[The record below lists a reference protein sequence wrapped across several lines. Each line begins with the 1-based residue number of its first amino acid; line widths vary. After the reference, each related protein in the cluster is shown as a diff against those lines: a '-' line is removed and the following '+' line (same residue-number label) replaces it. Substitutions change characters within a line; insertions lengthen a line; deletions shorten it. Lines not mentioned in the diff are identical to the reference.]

1 MSAPEDGLVRFPP
14 GTTTR
19 CLGRNGTFITTG
31 IYVDSFNHKITLTP
45 QNSRRDMA
53 RCAIELPN
61 DARVLLGLILE
72 ILKASPGT
80 QEALQRDLAASTES
94 SMLRH

>member
-1 MSAPEDGLVRFPP
+1 MSPLKSGLVRFPP
-14 GTTTR
+14 GTITR
-19 CLGRNGTFITTG
+19 SLGRNGTFITTG

-61 DARVLLGLILE
+61 DCRVLLGLILE
-72 ILKASPGT
+72 ILNASPAT
-80 QEALQRDLAASTES
+80 RAALPQDLAAPP
-94 SMLRH
+94 

>member
-1 MSAPEDGLVRFPP
+1 MSTPEDGLVRFPP

-31 IYVDSFNHKITLTP
+31 IYVDSFNHIITLTP

-61 DARVLLGLILE
+61 DSRVLLGLIFE
-72 ILKASPGT
+72 ILNASRAT
-80 QEALQRDLAASTES
+80 REALQQELAART
-94 SMLRH
+94 

>member
-14 GTTTR
+14 GATTR

-31 IYVDSFNHKITLTP
+31 IYVDSFDHKITLTP

-61 DARVLLGLILE
+61 DSRVLLGLILE

-80 QEALQRDLAASTES
+80 REALQQDLATPTEDS
-94 SMLRH
+94 SLGH

>member
-1 MSAPEDGLVRFPP
+1 
-14 GTTTR
+14 
-19 CLGRNGTFITTG
+19 LGRNGTFITIG
-31 IYVDSFNHKITLTP
+31 IYVDSFDHKITLTP

>member
-1 MSAPEDGLVRFPP
+1 MSALKSGLVRFPP

-19 CLGRNGTFITTG
+19 SLGRNGTFITAG
-31 IYVDSFNHKITLTP
+31 IYVDSFNHIITLTP

-61 DARVLLGLILE
+61 DSRVLLGLIFE
-72 ILKASPGT
+72 ILNASPAT
-80 QEALQRDLAASTES
+80 REALQQDLAALT
-94 SMLRH
+94 

>member
-1 MSAPEDGLVRFPP
+1 MSALKSGFVRFPP

-19 CLGRNGTFITTG
+19 SLGRNGTFITAG
-31 IYVDSFNHKITLTP
+31 IYVDSFNHIITLTP

-61 DARVLLGLILE
+61 DSRVLLGLIFE
-72 ILKASPGT
+72 ILNASPAT
-80 QEALQRDLAASTES
+80 RETLQQELAALT
-94 SMLRH
+94 

>member
-1 MSAPEDGLVRFPP
+1 MSTLKSGLVRFPP

-19 CLGRNGTFITTG
+19 SLGRNGTFITTG
-31 IYVDSFNHKITLTP
+31 IYVDSFNHIITFTP

-61 DARVLLGLILE
+61 DSRVLLGLIFE
-72 ILKASPGT
+72 ILNASPAT
-80 QEALQRDLAASTES
+80 REALQQDLAALT
-94 SMLRH
+94 

>member
-1 MSAPEDGLVRFPP
+1 MSPLKSGLVRFPP
-14 GTTTR
+14 RTITR
-19 CLGRNGTFITTG
+19 SLGRNGTFITTG

-61 DARVLLGLILE
+61 DCRVLLELILE
-72 ILKASPGT
+72 ILNASPAT
-80 QEALQRDLAASTES
+80 RAALPQDLAAPP
-94 SMLRH
+94 

>member
-31 IYVDSFNHKITLTP
+31 IYVDSFDHKITLTP

-61 DARVLLGLILE
+61 DSRILLGLIFE
-72 ILKASPGT
+72 ILNASPAT
-80 QEALQRDLAASTES
+80 REALQQDLAALT
-94 SMLRH
+94 

>member
-1 MSAPEDGLVRFPP
+1 MSALKSGLVRFPP

-19 CLGRNGTFITTG
+19 SLGRNGTFITIG
-31 IYVDSFNHKITLTP
+31 IYVDSFDHKITLTP

-61 DARVLLGLILE
+61 DSRILLGLIFE
-72 ILKASPGT
+72 ILNASPAT
-80 QEALQRDLAASTES
+80 REALQQDLAALT
-94 SMLRH
+94 

>member
-1 MSAPEDGLVRFPP
+1 MSTLKSGLVRFPP

-19 CLGRNGTFITTG
+19 SLGRNGTFITMG
-31 IYVDSFNHKITLTP
+31 IYVDSFNHIITLTP

-61 DARVLLGLILE
+61 DSSILLGLIFE
-72 ILKASPGT
+72 ILNASPAT
-80 QEALQRDLAASTES
+80 REALQQDLAALT
-94 SMLRH
+94 

>member
-1 MSAPEDGLVRFPP
+1 MSALKSGLVRFPR

-19 CLGRNGTFITTG
+19 SLGRNGTFITTG
-31 IYVDSFNHKITLTP
+31 IYVDSFNHIITLTP

-61 DARVLLGLILE
+61 DSRVLLGLIFE
-72 ILKASPGT
+72 ILNASPAT
-80 QEALQRDLAASTES
+80 REALQQDLAAPT
-94 SMLRH
+94 

>member
-1 MSAPEDGLVRFPP
+1 MSALKSGLVRFPP

-19 CLGRNGTFITTG
+19 SLGRNGTFITMG
-31 IYVDSFNHKITLTP
+31 IYVDSFNHTITFTP

-61 DARVLLGLILE
+61 DSRVLLGLIFE
-72 ILKASPGT
+72 ILNASPAT
-80 QEALQRDLAASTES
+80 REALQQDLAAPT
-94 SMLRH
+94 

>member
-1 MSAPEDGLVRFPP
+1 MSALKSGFVRFPP

-19 CLGRNGTFITTG
+19 SLGRNGTFITTG
-31 IYVDSFNHKITLTP
+31 IHVDSFNHIITLTP

-61 DARVLLGLILE
+61 DSRVLLGLIFE
-72 ILKASPGT
+72 ILNASPAT
-80 QEALQRDLAASTES
+80 RETLQQDLAALT
-94 SMLRH
+94 

>member
-1 MSAPEDGLVRFPP
+1 MSAPEDGLVRFPA

-19 CLGRNGTFITTG
+19 SLGRNGTFITTG
-31 IYVDSFNHKITLTP
+31 VYVDRFDHKIAFTP

-61 DARVLLGLILE
+61 DFRVLLGLILE
-72 ILKASPGT
+72 ILNASPAT
-80 QEALQRDLAASTES
+80 REALRQELTAR
-94 SMLRH
+94 R

>member
-1 MSAPEDGLVRFPP
+1 MSALKSGLVRFPP

-19 CLGRNGTFITTG
+19 SLGRNGTFITMG
-31 IYVDSFNHKITLTP
+31 IYVDSFNHLITLTP

-61 DARVLLGLILE
+61 DSRVLLGLIFE
-72 ILKASPGT
+72 IPNASPAT
-80 QEALQRDLAASTES
+80 REALQQDLAALT
-94 SMLRH
+94 

>member
-1 MSAPEDGLVRFPP
+1 MSALKSGFVRFPP

-19 CLGRNGTFITTG
+19 SLGRNGTFITTG
-31 IYVDSFNHKITLTP
+31 IYVDSFNHIITLTP

-61 DARVLLGLILE
+61 DSRILLGLIFE
-72 ILKASPGT
+72 ILNASPAT
-80 QEALQRDLAASTES
+80 REALQQDLAALT
-94 SMLRH
+94 

>member
-1 MSAPEDGLVRFPP
+1 MSTPEDGLVRFPP

-19 CLGRNGTFITTG
+19 SLGRNGTSITTG
-31 IYVDSFNHKITLTP
+31 IYVDCFDHKITFTP

-61 DARVLLGLILE
+61 DLRVLLGLILE
-72 ILKASPGT
+72 ILNASPAT
-80 QEALQRDLAASTES
+80 REALQQELAAPT
-94 SMLRH
+94 

>member
-1 MSAPEDGLVRFPP
+1 MSPLKSGLVRFPP
-14 GTTTR
+14 GTITR
-19 CLGRNGTFITTG
+19 SLGRNGTFITTG

-61 DARVLLGLILE
+61 DCRVLLELILE
-72 ILKASPGT
+72 ILKASPAT
-80 QEALQRDLAASTES
+80 RAALPQDLAAPP
-94 SMLRH
+94 

>member
-1 MSAPEDGLVRFPP
+1 MSALKSGFVRFPP

-19 CLGRNGTFITTG
+19 SLGRNGTFITTG
-31 IYVDSFNHKITLTP
+31 IYVDSFNHIITLTP

-61 DARVLLGLILE
+61 DSRVLLGLIFE
-72 ILKASPGT
+72 ILNASPAT
-80 QEALQRDLAASTES
+80 REALQQDLAALT
-94 SMLRH
+94 

>member
-1 MSAPEDGLVRFPP
+1 MSALKSGFVRFPS

-19 CLGRNGTFITTG
+19 SLGRNGTFITTG
-31 IYVDSFNHKITLTP
+31 IYVDSFNHIITLTP